1 MKNINQVKLQ
11 GFVGN
16 VKDITTRNGKKAISF
31 SVATDYVYT
40 NANGE
45 KVVVTSWTPVVAF
58 AGSRYITALEKI
70 QKGTPVLV
78 HGRLNSISY
87 TAADGQRHTT
97 LEVLATSLSVV
108 VKDTPT
114 AEEEAEE
121 AEALTDDLPQ
131 E

>member
-45 KVVVTSWTPVVAF
+45 KVVVTSWTQVVAF
-58 AGSRYITALEKI
+58 ASRYITALEKI

-78 HGRLNSISY
+78 HGRLNSNSY